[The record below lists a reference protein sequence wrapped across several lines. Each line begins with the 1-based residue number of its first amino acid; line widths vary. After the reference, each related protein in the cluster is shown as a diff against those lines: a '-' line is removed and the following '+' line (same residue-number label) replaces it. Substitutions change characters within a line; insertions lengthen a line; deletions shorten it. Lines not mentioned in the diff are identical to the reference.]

1 MSLLEDI
8 HVALEGAQSLDTIQE
23 DPEDVLVVHPDVP
36 DAHLDLDVHLDPD
49 VSDVQED
56 TPELMHL

>member
-1 MSLLEDI
+1 M
-8 HVALEGAQSLDTIQE
+8 DTIQE
-23 DPEDVLVVHPDVP
+23 DPEDVLVVHPDVPDVP

>member
-1 MSLLEDI
+1 M
-8 HVALEGAQSLDTIQE
+8 DTIQE

>member
-8 HVALEGAQSLDTIQE
+8 HEALEGAQSLDTIPE
-23 DPEDVLVVHPDVP
+23 DPEDVPG
-36 DAHLDLDVHLDPD
+36 VHLD
-49 VSDVQED
+49 VRLDVQDVRED